1 MVDRSGPTISD
12 GQQAVEERAVALERH
27 PQVFGRH
34 VVAAVPGAFELAPVA
49 RNNVA
54 ICTNISCWL
63 NGAEDVV
70 RYCEKKLGTKL
81 GESTADGR
89 IYLKREEEC
98 LAACAG
104 APMMVVNGHYHE
116 RLTPESIDKIRGNR
130 INFDSLLS
138 DLEAY
143 DIADFKFPHPYFGPI
158 NAVEWL
164 VMAGGHELRHLRQIE
179 RLLEHIRHKKA
190 PVRRRVIQPG

>member
-1 MVDRSGPTISD
+1 MKATGNFEAVKHVDPLVALNDHTRAHIDHWVSKFPPDRKRS
-12 GQQAVEERAVALERH
+12 AVIQGLFVAQEQNGGWLTDELIAAVAKYLDIPPVWAYE
-27 PQVFGRH
+27 
-34 VVAAVPGAFELAPVA
+34 VATFYSMFETGKVG

-63 NGAEDVV
+63 NGAEDIV

-81 GESTADGR
+81 GESTPDGR

-116 RLTPESIDKIRGNR
+116 KLDTAKVDEILDGLK
-130 INFDSLLS
+130 
-138 DLEAY
+138 
-143 DIADFKFPHPYFGPI
+143 
-158 NAVEWL
+158 
-164 VMAGGHELRHLRQIE
+164 
-179 RLLEHIRHKKA
+179 
-190 PVRRRVIQPG
+190 